1 MVREGEIIL
10 RRVPK
15 PWRHPQP
22 CQPCPFNFSPYFVT
36 LYYFYNMTD
45 QNIRTLFRSAES
57 KRDAVETYRDN
68 SSSTYRE
75 NLAAAI
81 ATFVDCRQFADRL
94 SLFSPNETLEDI
106 ATGDLQYACLP
117 MAQKE

>member
-1 MVREGEIIL
+1 
-10 RRVPK
+10 
-15 PWRHPQP
+15 
-22 CQPCPFNFSPYFVT
+22 
-36 LYYFYNMTD
+36 MTD

-57 KRDAVETYRDN
+57 KRDAVETSRDS

-81 ATFVDCRQFADRL
+81 ATFENCRQLADRL

-106 ATGDLQYACLP
+106 ATGDLQYASLP
-117 MAQKE
+117 RHLIE

>member
-1 MVREGEIIL
+1 M
-10 RRVPK
+10 
-15 PWRHPQP
+15 
-22 CQPCPFNFSPYFVT
+22 S
-36 LYYFYNMTD
+36 D
-45 QNIRTLFRSAES
+45 QSIRTLFRSAES
-57 KRDAVETYRDN
+57 KRDAVETSRDS

-81 ATFVDCRQFADRL
+81 ATFEECRQLADRL

-117 MAQKE
+117 QGLPE

>member
-1 MVREGEIIL
+1 
-10 RRVPK
+10 
-15 PWRHPQP
+15 
-22 CQPCPFNFSPYFVT
+22 
-36 LYYFYNMTD
+36 MTD

-57 KRDAVETYRDN
+57 KRDAVEASRDS

-81 ATFVDCRQFADRL
+81 ATFENCRQLADRL

-106 ATGDLQYACLP
+106 ATGDLQYASLSIF
-117 MAQKE
+117 